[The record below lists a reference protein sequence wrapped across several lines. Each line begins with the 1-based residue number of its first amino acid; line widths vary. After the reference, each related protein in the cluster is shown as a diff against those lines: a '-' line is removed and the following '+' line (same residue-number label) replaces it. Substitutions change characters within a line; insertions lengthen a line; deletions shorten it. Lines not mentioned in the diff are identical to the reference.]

1 MLLTKDEKSFE
12 ILPEGQHLLICYLI
26 ADLGDLPESYQGQ
39 QPKPTRKILFSFE
52 VPGQTIVIEGAP
64 ERLRHSE
71 EFTASLNS
79 SANLRKSLIGW
90 RGQDFTAAED
100 EKGFDPFSMLGQ
112 PLLATVIH
120 KKAKTSGK
128 ERAEIAAWAPVPADT
143 EIPKTENKLIK
154 FSWDHFNR
162 ETLMSLPDWIQN
174 KIHESSQYKTG
185 ANVQM
190 AAQDVGS
197 PEEQPVAGA
206 DPGPD
211 QIPDPITAD
220 GKPEEEIPF

>member
-1 MLLTKDEKSFE
+1 
-12 ILPEGQHLLICYLI
+12 
-26 ADLGDLPESYQGQ
+26 
-39 QPKPTRKILFSFE
+39 
-52 VPGQTIVIEGAP
+52 
-64 ERLRHSE
+64 
-71 EFTASLNS
+71 
-79 SANLRKSLIGW
+79 
-90 RGQDFTAAED
+90 
-100 EKGFDPFSMLGQ
+100 MLGQ

-162 ETLMSLPDWIQN
+162 ETLMSLPDWIQK

-190 AAQDVGS
+190 AAQDVNS
-197 PEEQPVAGA
+197 EEAQVAGA

-211 QIPDPITAD
+211 QIPPHIAGPAD
-220 GKPEEEIPF
+220 QEVPF

>member
-1 MLLTKDEKSFE
+1 MLLRKEEKSFE

-26 ADLGDLPESYQGQ
+26 ADLGLIPESYQGQ
-39 QPKPTRKILFSFE
+39 QPKPTAKILFSFE

-79 SANLRKSLIGW
+79 SANLRKALIGW
-90 RGQDFTAAED
+90 RNKDFTAAED
-100 EKGFDPFSMLGQ
+100 EKGFDPFSMLGKAV
-112 PLLATVIH
+112 LATVIH
-120 KKAKTSGK
+120 RKAKTSGK

-143 EIPKTENKLIK
+143 EIPTPENKLIK

-162 ETLMSLPDWIQN
+162 ETLMSLPEWIQN

-190 AAQDVGS
+190 AAQDVS
-197 PEEQPVAGA
+197 SEEAQVAGA
-206 DPGPD
+206 APGPD

-220 GKPEEEIPF
+220 GKPEDEIPF